1 MNKTKIRT
9 VLAIATAAFISVPI
23 GANAASSTGARR
35 GARTRGRADKL
46 PGRYNKRAANC
57 RNGSDP
63 SSKRKTP
70 CKDKGKPKMKPR
82 GRGIDTSPGARHPG
96 ARTDKRTLNKPMR
109 GRTPDVRDG
118 GRRHAK

>member
-9 VLAIATAAFISVPI
+9 ALAIATAAFISVPI
-23 GANAASSTGARR
+23 GANAASSTGARTE
-35 GARTRGRADKL
+35 ARTRVRSDKL
-46 PGRYNKRAANC
+46 SGRNDKRATDC
-57 RNGSDP
+57 RNGTDP
-63 SSKRKTP
+63 SSKNKTP
-70 CKDKGKPKMKPR
+70 CTDKGRPKTPPR

-96 ARTDKRTLNKPMR
+96 VRSGKRTLDEPMK